1 MRRER
6 RSDSVGAPIGTA
18 PRLSAVWRSLLG
30 VSPVGTDSGTAAM
43 TEALQATIAA
53 APWLIGAR
61 IVAAAITLW
70 TVAPIAPR
78 LMFMTLVAMSAVMIA
93 VDLAFTAFVRL
104 RAMRRAGPELL
115 HAVVAV
121 YALLVGG
128 ASGLTFRIFE
138 LPLGH
143 DAATVLVAAR
153 IGFAIATAITFS
165 TLPVAALA
173 CWAGLLLPALA
184 LYASPPLALSAACLT
199 VFPVAMVLTDMRRR
213 RHFVRR
219 RAASSRA
226 AHQASLLLTE
236 FEASGRGWFWETD
249 ASGRL
254 TYISA
259 ELAEALGRRP
269 TDLLGSPF
277 TELVLNGDDDDVNSP
292 RGERTLGF
300 HLSARIAFSDVAV
313 RAAETGDV
321 RWWSLSGRPA
331 FDERRHF
338 IGFRGSGSDLTER
351 RRSEA
356 EISRLA
362 RYDPLTGL
370 PNRVVMRQTL
380 ESAVRDGTA
389 RGDNCALF
397 LIDLDRFKTVN
408 DTLGHPVGD
417 ALLREVAERLQQL
430 LGDTGR
436 VGRLGGDEFNIVL
449 PGIGD
454 RGRLSAIARA
464 VIERISM
471 PYMIDGAHVSIGAS
485 LGVAVSPDDG
495 ATADALVRNADL
507 ALYAAK
513 ADGKGV
519 HRFYEAEMHANAK
532 DRRLLEI
539 DLRKVLGA
547 GGLHLLYQPIVDAA
561 TEQVV
566 GFEALAR
573 WNHPTR
579 GPVSPASFIPI
590 AEEIGLIP
598 QIGEWVIRS
607 ACAEAARWPGHTRVA
622 VNISPIHFANPQLP
636 ATIVSALA
644 ASNLAPDRLE
654 IEITE
659 GVFLNDDDATDGMF
673 AKLKAIGVRF
683 ALDDFGTG
691 YSSLGYLRKAPFD
704 KIKIDQ
710 SFVRGA
716 AIPGN
721 RNAEIIKAIVTLATS
736 LEMETTA
743 EGAETREEL
752 EMIRSLGCSHIQG
765 FIFGQPVSADE
776 ARLRAQRE
784 GLPVPEPL
792 ATRPP
797 RAAVLRSAVL
807 LGDGRSQPVRVRN
820 LSSGGAM
827 IEIERGFA
835 VGTRLE
841 LELAD
846 GQRYRGDVRWAER
859 GRLGM
864 AFVDAFDISQVPAVR
879 PVLARTG

>member
-1 MRRER
+1 M
-6 RSDSVGAPIGTA
+6 
-18 PRLSAVWRSLLG
+18 SAVWRSLLG
-30 VSPVGTDSGTAAM
+30 FGHGPNDPGRDAID
-43 TEALQATIAA
+43 EALRTTIAA

-61 IVAAAITLW
+61 IGGAVATLW
-70 TVAPIAPR
+70 AIAPTAPKA
-78 LMFMTLVAMSAVMIA
+78 LF
-93 VDLAFTAFVRL
+93 DGCLA
-104 RAMRRAGPELL
+104 
-115 HAVVAV
+115 
-121 YALLVGG
+121 LVGG
-128 ASGLTFRIFE
+128 LLLVDLLFNAIVRVPAVRRSGPPVLTIVVSTYALIVGGAAGALFFLFQI
-138 LPLGH
+138 PLGET
-143 DAATVLVAAR
+143 AAPVLVAAR
-153 IGFAIATAITFS
+153 IGFAIAIALVFA
-165 TLPVAALA
+165 PVPIAAAA
-173 CWAGLLLPALA
+173 CWAGLLLACLLLFGSLPLI
-184 LYASPPLALSAACLT
+184 LFGSVMTIFPLA
-199 VFPVAMVLTDMRRR
+199 MVVSGLRS
-213 RHFVRR
+213 RR
-219 RAASSRA
+219 RAFRSRA
-226 AHQASLLLTE
+226 AVEQVATKASLLLTE

-249 ASGRL
+249 TGGCL

-259 ELAEALGRRP
+259 ELAEALGHERSS
-269 TDLLGSPF
+269 LLGRPF
-277 TELVLNGDDDDVNSP
+277 TELVLNGGDDDINSP

-313 RAAETGDV
+313 RAAQTNDV

-331 FDERRHF
+331 FDDRRRF
-338 IGFRGSGSDLTER
+338 VGFRGSGSDLTEM

-380 ESAVRDGTA
+380 ETAVRDGTA
-389 RGDNCALF
+389 RGDRCALF
-397 LIDLDRFKTVN
+397 LLDLDRFKTVN

-417 ALLREVAERLQQL
+417 TLLREVAERLQRL
-430 LGDTGR
+430 IGETGR
-436 VGRLGGDEFNIVL
+436 VGRLGGDEFNVVL

-454 RGRLSAIARA
+454 RARLSTIARA
-464 VIERISM
+464 IIERLSM

-561 TEQVV
+561 TEAVV

-598 QIGEWVIRS
+598 QIGEWVIRT

-622 VNISPIHFANPQLP
+622 VNISPIHFANPHLP
-636 ATIVSALA
+636 ATVLSALA
-644 ASNLAPDRLE
+644 ASNLPADRLE
-654 IEITE
+654 LEITE
-659 GVFLNDDDATDGMF
+659 GVFMNDDAQTEAMF
-673 AKLKAIGVRF
+673 ARLKGIGVRF

-716 AIPGN
+716 AVPGS
-721 RNAEIIKAIVTLATS
+721 RNAEIIKAIVTLANS
-736 LEMETTA
+736 LDMETTA
-743 EGAETREEL
+743 EGAETVEEL
-752 EMIRSLGCSHIQG
+752 QLIRSLGCSHIQG
-765 FIFGQPVSADE
+765 YIFGKPLPGDE
-776 ARLRAQRE
+776 ARLRAQRD
-784 GLPVPEPL
+784 GLASAEPI
-792 ATRPP
+792 AARQP
-797 RAAVLRSAVL
+797 RLAVLRSAIL
-807 LGDGRSQPVRVRN
+807 TGEGRSQAVRVRN
-820 LSSGGAM
+820 VSSGGAM

-835 VGTRLE
+835 AGTRIE
-841 LELAD
+841 LELVD
-846 GQRYRGDVRWAER
+846 GQRYCGEVRWSER

-864 AFVDAFDISQVPAVR
+864 AFDERFDLSQVAVAR
-879 PVLARTG
+879 AGLARAG